1 MARLK
6 LFKQTIK
13 QTNMPIIQHDYMTAM
28 SQIKVVETMLK
39 KLDADE
45 HERRKELEDT
55 LRYWKNIA
63 K

>member
-1 MARLK
+1 
-6 LFKQTIK
+6 
-13 QTNMPIIQHDYMTAM
+13 MPIIQHDYMTAM

-39 KLDADE
+39 KLGADE